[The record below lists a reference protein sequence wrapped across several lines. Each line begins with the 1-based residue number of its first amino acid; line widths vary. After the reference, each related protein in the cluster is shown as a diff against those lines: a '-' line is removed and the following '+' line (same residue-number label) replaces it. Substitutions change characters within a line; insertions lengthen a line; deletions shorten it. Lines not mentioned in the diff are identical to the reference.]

1 MILNRHII
9 WELFKATFLAVAVLT
24 ILLLYGNLTRYED
37 VYFKA
42 MDQRSAVVLELSFL
56 LVPYALSMAIPFGF
70 TIALAFMVGSWAS
83 NREFLAIKALGISSF
98 SVARS
103 VFIFSFL
110 LSIMGLYCTLEWG
123 PVSRA
128 KFDEMREKILWE
140 NLSYLLVEEGEI
152 SFPIDQSKDS
162 NLKRS
167 LKSLLGNESGE
178 INRVTLSVKE
188 FSEQIWQNLRITL
201 FDNENRIQMVIN
213 SGKTFVTKSFD
224 KGFLSLDLH
233 EVDFEPVH
241 QGTDFFRGGSDL
253 FLKISHW
260 KQPMELEISE
270 GKKKN
275 LKRLSFFELL
285 NKATDL
291 ENLEESRHSKSI
303 LHKNTAVGMSPLFIT
318 ILLLPVSTL
327 LGRKEG
333 VLNLFFGI
341 VICVSFYA
349 IGTITANLLDTYKW
363 SYLAWWAPN
372 ILFLCSS
379 LFLIRSS
386 FR

>member
-1 MILNRHII
+1 MLNRHII

-42 MDQRSAVVLELSFL
+42 MDQSSAVVLELSFL

-70 TIALAFMVGSWAS
+70 TIALAFMVGSWTS

-178 INRVTLSVKE
+178 INRVTLSVRE

-285 NKATDL
+285 NKASDL
-291 ENLEESRHSKSI
+291 ENLEESRHSKLI

-349 IGTITANLLDTYKW
+349 IGTITANLLETYKW